1 MDKKNLIS
9 QTAQPVNCPSKKDL
23 PTEMVELS
31 EKDLQQVVGGRV
43 ATAAFSAGCSGCAAP
58 C

>member
-1 MDKKNLIS
+1 MDKKNLMS
-9 QTAQPVNCPSKKDL
+9 QTVQPVNCLSKKDL

-31 EKDLQQVVGGRV
+31 EKDLQQVVGGRL
-43 ATAAFSAGCSGCAAP
+43 ASNALSACSSCSNP

>member
-1 MDKKNLIS
+1 MDNKSLKA
-9 QTAQPVNCPSKKDL
+9 QTAEPITCPSKKDL

-43 ATAAFSAGCSGCAAP
+43 AAISACSSCSNP